1 MEILHIIETKQ
12 IKIVYLL
19 VSKNDF
25 RGFTEFTVL
34 FPGMKDLDLDPPFRF
49 VRPDIGQVR

>member
-12 IKIVYLL
+12 IKTVYLL

-25 RGFTEFTVL
+25 HGFTEFTVL
-34 FPGMKDLDLDPPFRF
+34 FPGMKDLDLDPPLRF
-49 VRPDIGQVR
+49 VRPDIGHVR